1 MGRRPISRAGNREAG
16 YTLLELLVV
25 VALSALMI
33 TVVGGGIA
41 GALSENDAKK
51 AEARLLDD
59 LRALRLA
66 AKYRGEVAGLRA
78 LAGGTG
84 YELLPQGETRSLPA
98 GITLRLEVPQTAL
111 LFYPNGGAGGG
122 TVALEGAGRDV
133 RLRVNPF
140 TAEIGAA
147 P

>member
-1 MGRRPISRAGNREAG
+1 M
-16 YTLLELLVV
+16 ELLVV

-66 AKYRGEVAGLRA
+66 AKHRGEVVGLRP

-84 YELLPQGETRSLPA
+84 YELLPQGEVRSLPA
-98 GITLRLEVPQTAL
+98 DITLRLEAPQTAL
-111 LFYPNGGAGGG
+111 LFYPNGGADGGIV
-122 TVALEGAGRDV
+122 TLEGAGRDV
-133 RLRVNPF
+133 RLQVDPF
-140 TAEIGAA
+140 TAETGAA